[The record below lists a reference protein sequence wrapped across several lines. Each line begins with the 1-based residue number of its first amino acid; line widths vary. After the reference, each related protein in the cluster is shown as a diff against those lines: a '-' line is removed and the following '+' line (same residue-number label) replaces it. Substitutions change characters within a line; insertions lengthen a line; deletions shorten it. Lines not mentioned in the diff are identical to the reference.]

1 MSSFFSFNSLMRT
14 INVQTSSAMSTP
26 RNGEAKIF
34 SGRSNPRLAE
44 KIADA
49 LNQPLGRVIT
59 KNFSDGE
66 IWVKYEE
73 NIRGTDVFIIQS
85 TNAPAENVMELLI
98 MLDAARRASAHR
110 ITAVIPYFGYA
121 RQDRK
126 DQPRVAITSKMI
138 ANLIVQAGADRVL
151 TLDLHAPQ
159 IQGFFDIPFDH
170 LYGAAIFINHI
181 VKMDLKDLVV
191 VSPDIGG
198 VHLARAYA
206 SRLKTEMALLNKRRV
221 EHNVCIVSEFIGNVK
236 DKNVLVVDDLVD
248 TAGTLLKGVQV
259 LKENGA
265 KNIFVASTH
274 AVLSGQAIERI
285 EASDITKIFFTDS
298 IQLSSEKLSD
308 KIEILSLASLL
319 ADSITRI
326 HNEKSISDLF
336 PQKSGPMH

>member
-1 MSSFFSFNSLMRT
+1 
-14 INVQTSSAMSTP
+14 MSTP